1 LVFPTYKGWLEK
13 STQLCKTETVRTPIP
28 RPCSVADALTVIGEK
43 WSLLV
48 IREISLGNFRFDA
61 IARNTGAPRDVLT
74 ARLRSLE
81 SAGVVEKRQYQDRP
95 PRFEYHLTQAGREL
109 RPVLLGLGQ
118 WGQRWARGAVRNPI
132 SFTHECGHK
141 LEIAHT
147 CRACGG
153 EVRGGRDLTP
163 HFAEGWS
170 PGGAVETDEAA

>member
-1 LVFPTYKGWLEK
+1 MGQLEK
-13 STQLCKTETVRTPIP
+13 STHLCKTEIMRTPAP
-28 RPCSVADALTVIGEK
+28 RPCPVADALTVVGEK

-48 IREISLGNFRFDA
+48 IRELAFGNHRFEA

-81 SAGVVEKRQYQDRP
+81 SAGVVEKRRYQERP

-118 WGQRWARGAVRNPI
+118 WGERWAPHGESRAPI
-132 SFTHECGHK
+132 SYTHECGHA

-153 EVRGGRDLTP
+153 DVRGGRDLTP
-163 HFAEGWS
+163 HFAEGWG